1 MLSVNHTARPLIFL
15 GSNSNIHK
23 LAELAQACGVR
34 VLGMIDDDYCGAGEY
49 QGIPV
54 IGSEADVDQFK
65 DCQWLCATNWT
76 PDADSARNRLKRA
89 RQLDLMNQ
97 FQLKLATLIHPMSV
111 VSTHA
116 NIGAGT
122 VVYAFATVEPRVR
135 VGQHTILYDYS
146 VVGHDCTIGN
156 NVVAQRQVLIT
167 SSITVEDNVYM
178 GMCSQ
183 ICRSHVTVSNGT
195 FVHPNIMLLR
205 GTVQNEV
212 VSLAGRKVYALTR
225 VE

>member
-1 MLSVNHTARPLIFL
+1 MHSVNDTSRPLIFL

-34 VLGMIDDDYCGAGEY
+34 VLGMIDDDYRGAGEY

-54 IGSEADVDQFK
+54 IGGQADVDEFK
-65 DCQWLCATNWT
+65 DCQWICATNWT

-89 RQLDLMNQ
+89 GQLALMNQ
-97 FQLKLATLIHPMSV
+97 SQLRLATLIHPMSV
-111 VSTHA
+111 VSAHA
-116 NIGAGT
+116 NVGAGT

-156 NVVAQRQVLIT
+156 NVVAQRQVLVT
-167 SSITVEDNVYM
+167 SSVTVEDNVYL
-178 GMCSQ
+178 GMCSRL
-183 ICRSHVTVSNGT
+183 CRSHVTVSQGT

-205 GTVQNEV
+205 GTEPGET
-212 VSLAGRKVYALTR
+212 VSLAGRKTYSWIL